1 MLKET
6 PPFSVLSAG
15 LAIALLLFFLALQV
29 ASDQPWLGLSAEP
42 SAEGVRVVSI
52 DSDGPAAGLLHEGEL
67 LLAVRSGAGT
77 SASSSAA
84 KRKSRSSEKALVD
97 QACSA
102 VSMGSAIIICM
113 YNLF

>member
-29 ASDQPWLGLSAEP
+29 ASDQPWLGFSAEP

-67 LLAVRSGAGT
+67 LLAVRSGAG
-77 SASSSAA
+77 S
-84 KRKSRSSEKALVD
+84 LVLESWD
-97 QACSA
+97 A
-102 VSMGSAIIICM
+102 VAESDDAR
-113 YNLF
+113 